1 MRAEE
6 WIQDEL
12 DALADKSLYRKLT
25 TYSSAGGRINING
38 ETYLNLSSNDYLGL
52 STNPEVLASAESEL
66 RNRGSAAGASRLVTG
81 SLECHDEL
89 EKLIAEYKGYPAA
102 LVLGSG
108 YLVNTGVIPALADK
122 KDVVLADKLIH
133 ASIID
138 GIAQS
143 GALLERFNH
152 NDVNDLKRRLSK
164 IRSARHIII
173 ITESVFSMDGD
184 IGPLKEICEAANDF
198 NALVF
203 VDEAHSTGVFGT
215 NGSGIVAELGL
226 QSQVNISMGTM
237 SKSFGSYGGF
247 IACSTEMREYIINTA
262 RTFIFSTALP
272 PAVIGASIG
281 AIKYLMKN
289 PGLGSG
295 LLAKA
300 ERFREKIKDADFDT
314 CGSLSQIVPV
324 IIGDNDKAL
333 AIAKALKEKHIIAV
347 AIRPPTVPMG
357 TARIRFSVHNDLTDD
372 ELDHVATTF
381 IKICKRILT
390 RN

>member
-12 DALADKSLYRKLT
+12 DALADNSLYRKRT
-25 TYSSAGGRINING
+25 TYSTAGGRMNING
-38 ETYLNLSSNDYLGL
+38 ETYLNISSNDYLGL
-52 STNPEVLASAESEL
+52 SMNPEVLASAEAEL
-66 RNRGSAAGASRLVTG
+66 RNRGSASGASRLVTG

-108 YLVNTGVIPALADK
+108 YLANTGVIPAIADK
-122 KDVVLADKLIH
+122 KDIILADKLIH
-133 ASIID
+133 ASMLD

-143 GALLERFNH
+143 GALLERYNH
-152 NDVNDLKRRLSK
+152 NDIGDLKRRLSK
-164 IRSARHIII
+164 VRSARHIII

-184 IGPLKEICEAANDF
+184 IAPLKEICETANDY
-198 NALVF
+198 NAMVF
-203 VDEAHSTGVFGT
+203 VDEAHSTGVFGA
-215 NGSGIVAELGL
+215 NGSGIIAQLGL
-226 QSQVNISMGTM
+226 QGMVNISMGTM
-237 SKSFGSYGGF
+237 SKAFGSYGGF
-247 IACSTEMREYIINTA
+247 VACSAEMREYIINTA

-272 PAVIGASIG
+272 PAVIGASTG

-289 PGLGSG
+289 PGLGAS

-300 ERFREKIKDADFDT
+300 ERFRDKIKDADFDT

-333 AIAKALKEKHIIAV
+333 SIAKALKDKKIIAV

-357 TARIRFSVHNDLTDD
+357 TARIRFSVHNDLSDD
-372 ELDHVATTF
+372 ELDHVASTF
-381 IKICKRILT
+381 IKICKRILV